1 MNDIPCGNNEARGP
15 RKLKHILKVPFAF
28 QPASLFFDDNAV
40 AAMVL
45 LPKRLLPED
54 GPRQLEKGFLPLD
67 FIMMIG
73 AVLDWILEYDKN
85 ICRR

>member
-54 GPRQLEKGFLPLD
+54 GPETTREGGFTFRLHHDDMSCTRLNTR
-67 FIMMIG
+67 
-73 AVLDWILEYDKN
+73 V
-85 ICRR
+85 